1 MRAVRCHELSG
12 PAALRVDEVPD
23 PKPGAGE
30 VLIDV
35 AAAGVNFPD
44 LLITRGQYQMQPS
57 LPFCPGAE
65 AAGTVRAVGD
75 GVERIA
81 VGDRVVGTMMLG
93 AFAEQAVVP
102 EATAVKLPDT
112 IDFVTAAGFPITYGT
127 THHALVER
135 AALARGE
142 TLLVLGAAG
151 GVGLAAVDVGK
162 ALGAKVIAAASSAEK
177 LELCR
182 AVGADEIIDYGKESL
197 KDRAKALS
205 GGGVDV
211 VYDPVGGQLSQQA
224 LRAMAWKG
232 RYLVLGFAS
241 GEIPSVALNL
251 VLLKGCQL
259 VGVFWGAAVMRDP
272 DSMRRSLEELLSWL
286 TQGKLHPHVDETFP
300 LERASEALDR
310 IDQRQAKGKLVLV
323 TG

>member
-1 MRAVRCHELSG
+1 
-12 PAALRVDEVPD
+12 
-23 PKPGAGE
+23 
-30 VLIDV
+30 VLLDV

-44 LLITRGQYQMQPS
+44 LLITRGQYQMQPT

-65 AAGTVRAVGD
+65 AAGTVRAVGE

-81 VGDRVVGTMMLG
+81 VGDRVVATMMLG

-102 EATAVKLPDT
+102 EATVAKLPAA

-127 THHALVER
+127 TYHALVQR
-135 AALARGE
+135 AALCPGE

-162 ALGAKVIAAASSAEK
+162 ALGAKVIAGASAADK

-182 AVGADEIIDYGKESL
+182 SVGADEVIDYSGESL

-205 GGGVDV
+205 SGGVDV
-211 VYDPVGGQLSQQA
+211 VYDPVGGQLTQQA

-241 GEIPSVALNL
+241 GEIPSVPLNL
-251 VLLKGCQL
+251 VLLKGCQV

-272 DSMRRSLEELLSWL
+272 EGMRRSLEELLSWL
-286 TQGKLHPHVDETFP
+286 AAGRLNPHVDETFP
-300 LERASEALDR
+300 LERAPEALER
-310 IDQRQAKGKLVLV
+310 IDQRKAKGKLVLV
-323 TG
+323 TR